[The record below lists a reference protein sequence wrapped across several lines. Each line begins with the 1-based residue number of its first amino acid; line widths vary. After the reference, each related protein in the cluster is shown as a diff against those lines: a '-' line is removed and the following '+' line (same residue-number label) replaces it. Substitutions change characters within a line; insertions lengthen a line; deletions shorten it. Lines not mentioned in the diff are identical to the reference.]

1 MMALMP
7 GQHRY
12 PARAIRPDPEEIK
25 PAEARLGRVRLGE
38 YLRACLRWLNADPDA
53 ALAAVERH
61 WPPERPN
68 GRPPQAPPE
77 DSPAGPARRH
87 TDHGDDPDPEPAD
100 HVATT
105 GERTSS

>member
-53 ALAAVERH
+53 ALGAVERH
-61 WPPERPN
+61 SPPERPN

-77 DSPAGPARRH
+77 DSAARPARQH
-87 TDHGDDPDPEPAD
+87 NDPCDDPEPEPG
-100 HVATT
+100 HP
-105 GERTSS
+105 